1 MKQKIIKYGLG
12 IDISKDDFH
21 VCLMGILP
29 DGSTSILGRR
39 KFSQTP
45 GGFSKL
51 TAWLKKHGL
60 CTKSPLQ
67 IVMEATGVYHEFLLF
82 TLHDQGFAPCLILA
96 KQAKDYGK
104 SLNSFSKNDQKDS
117 EVLAHLASHR
127 KLDPW
132 KPFSEQIYQ
141 LRSLMRHRRV
151 LIQERVV
158 FQNRLHALKYAQ
170 VPSEPVL
177 ASTKALIDTFTKQ
190 IKAAEKKATALA
202 KADKPFWKKI
212 QKIVSSLPGIGLITM
227 LEVISETN
235 GFAQFTS
242 IGQLIC
248 YAGYD
253 IIENQSGKHTG
264 KTKISKRGNA
274 RIRAAMYMP
283 ALSVIRNKVQ
293 PFYNLF
299 ERVLKRSGFLKK
311 KAQVAVQRKLLIY
324 IYVLWKNDE
333 EFDPQKVS
341 QANKSEEINT
351 ELKPQKQKLLSAPV
365 EKKDPNNRQK
375 EPHSL
380 EVTKRKTQQKRKSS
394 RTNLLH
400 NISPEKASSSDTLPE
415 LHGIVRA
422 ETLTS

>member
-12 IDISKDDFH
+12 IDIGKDHFH
-21 VCLMGILP
+21 VCLMGILS
-29 DGSTSILGRR
+29 DSSVSILGRR
-39 KFSQTP
+39 KFRQTS

-51 TAWLKKHGL
+51 TSWLKKHGL
-60 CTKSPLQ
+60 STSSPLQ
-67 IVMEATGVYHEFLLF
+67 IVMEATGVYHESLLF
-82 TLHDQGFAPCLILA
+82 TLHQQGFAPCLILA
-96 KQAKDYGK
+96 KQVKDYGK

-127 KLDPW
+127 KLAPW

-151 LIQERVV
+151 LVQERVV
-158 FQNRLHALKYAQ
+158 FRNRLHALKHAH

-177 ASTKALIDTFTKQ
+177 TSTEALIGTFSEQ
-190 IKAAEKKATALA
+190 IAGTEKKAIALA
-202 KADKPFWKKI
+202 KADQYFWEKI
-212 QKIVSSLPGIGLITM
+212 QKIVSSLPGVGLITM

-242 IGQLIC
+242 INQLIC

-274 RIRAAMYMP
+274 RLRAAMHMP

-299 ERVLKRSGFLKK
+299 ERVLKRSGFLHK

-333 EFDPQKVS
+333 EFDPKKVPQS
-341 QANKSEEINT
+341 NKPEELNT
-351 ELKPQKQKLLSAPV
+351 DPNDQKQKEESIIS
-365 EKKDPNNRQK
+365 EKKDNEDKQN
-375 EPHSL
+375 EPHVDEL
-380 EVTKRKTQQKRKSS
+380 TQRETQQKEELSGQNLSHSKS
-394 RTNLLH
+394 H
-400 NISPEKASSSDTLPE
+400 KKGSSSDTLPE

-422 ETLTS
+422 EALTS